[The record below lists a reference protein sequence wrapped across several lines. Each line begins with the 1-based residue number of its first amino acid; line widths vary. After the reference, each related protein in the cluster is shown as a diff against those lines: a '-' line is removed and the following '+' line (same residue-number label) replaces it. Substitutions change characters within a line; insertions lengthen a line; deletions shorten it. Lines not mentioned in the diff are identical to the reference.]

1 MPAKHEGHAVGAIK
15 LELEEAEA
23 GNELAVADAIA
34 LALLAE
40 TLEATEATLETASEI
55 AAEAEAIIELT
66 EVGLIVILALAKA
79 LEMAEV
85 GTALGI
91 KAAAS
96 ITKEVPFMT
105 AKGAGI
111 AVIPANAK
119 ALCKEAVGVIS
130 AAADNELCKAEM
142 DEGNAVMFD
151 EAKALGKTDCRAMA
165 IALGRLM
172 NISAKFV

>member
-1 MPAKHEGHAVGAIK
+1 MPAKHEGHAVGAIE
-15 LELEEAEA
+15 LELEEAGAEA
-23 GNELAVADAIA
+23 EDELAVADAMA

-40 TLEATEATLETASEI
+40 TLEATEEI

-66 EVGLIVILALAKA
+66 EVGLIVIIALAKA

-119 ALCKEAVGVIS
+119 ALCKEAVGVI
-130 AAADNELCKAEM
+130 
-142 DEGNAVMFD
+142 AVVFD

-165 IALGRLM
+165 MALGRLM
-172 NISAKFV
+172 NISAKLV